1 MRWLDVNTSVTP
13 TEEDYYQYAL
23 MELGGDTPSW
33 YGVIDVSQGYVYSNI
48 KVIIDGFTKPSEE
61 DVNAKITEL
70 KTAYNNAQ
78 YVRNRKPEYPD
89 IGDQLDDLFKA
100 GAFSTEMAAK
110 IQAVKDKYPK
120 DNT

>member
-1 MRWLDVNTSVTP
+1 MRFLNTNGSAP
-13 TEEDYYQYAL
+13 TEEQYYQFAL
-23 MELGGDTPSW
+23 MELGGDTPCW
-33 YGVIDVSQGYVYSNI
+33 YELIDNSQGYVYSNI
-48 KVIIDGFTKPSEE
+48 KVTKDGVTKPSEE

-78 YVRNRKPEYPD
+78 YVRNRRPEYPD

-110 IQAVKDKYPK
+110 IQAVKDRYPK

>member
-1 MRWLDVNTSVTP
+1 MIKKSDALLSLRPNSEFVIRGGTIEWLDTEQTQP
-13 TEEDYYQYAL
+13 TESEIQAEIVRLQAEYDAKAYQ
-23 MELGGDTPSW
+23 
-33 YGVIDVSQGYVYSNI
+33 
-48 KVIIDGFTKPSEE
+48 
-61 DVNAKITEL
+61 
-70 KTAYNNAQ
+70 
-78 YVRNRKPEYPD
+78 RNRRPEYPD